1 MWLNVIQARLNT
13 RQVLASSLH
22 HLSYMDQSWSLT
34 RALVIFQHCR
44 RGQPF
49 CSNSFLC
56 HYCSF
61 SPSMSFA
68 TISFVIT
75 LIFWALFG
83 LCKSLDIED
92 ITWPR
97 GDTKFLFE
105 CWKIFHEWVQRTSEI
120 FSTWEEKF
128 RISKRPCNVLLIFII
143 WTPMK
148 YQTISLKQF
157 FPPKGAI
164 YYVAI

>member
-61 SPSMSFA
+61 SPSMPFA

-92 ITWPR
+92 ITWSR
-97 GDTKFLFE
+97 GETKFLFE

>member
-1 MWLNVIQARLNT
+1 MTLLVIYHDVAKCNSGKVKHKTSTGQQSPSLILYGP
-13 RQVLASSLH
+13 VLLF
-22 HLSYMDQSWSLT
+22 

-105 CWKIFHEWVQRTSEI
+105 C
-120 FSTWEEKF
+120 
-128 RISKRPCNVLLIFII
+128 
-143 WTPMK
+143 
-148 YQTISLKQF
+148 
-157 FPPKGAI
+157 
-164 YYVAI
+164 